1 MLLGF
6 LWLHGVILP
15 SANLLPHQY
24 FSSWQFLYRIVPALN
39 RSELRPERVYC
50 TYISKPEKVILL
62 YEQPDVEKDRM
73 FFFNVLGDGECSRTV
88 LWKIIFLRPIIIDR
102 NWEKKTLFL
111 ILDCKIWNYIF
122 NTSKTVLQTDTF
134 VEMQTGACYRGHG
147 ISLQLPNNCACQ
159 SSQYS
164 SVCFARARGRY

>member
-39 RSELRPERVYC
+39 RGELRLERVYC

-62 YEQPDVEKDRM
+62 YE
-73 FFFNVLGDGECSRTV
+73 
-88 LWKIIFLRPIIIDR
+88 
-102 NWEKKTLFL
+102 
-111 ILDCKIWNYIF
+111 
-122 NTSKTVLQTDTF
+122 
-134 VEMQTGACYRGHG
+134 
-147 ISLQLPNNCACQ
+147 
-159 SSQYS
+159 
-164 SVCFARARGRY
+164 